1 MLGYNYP
8 REHGEHSR
16 LHAAVSGH
24 QHTSDSREMELA
36 SFSLTV
42 STGIGSQQEL
52 EVETEV
58 VC

>member
-24 QHTSDSREMELA
+24 QHTPDSREMELA

-42 STGIGSQQEL
+42 SSKQEL